1 VKRVRGLRCNASKR
15 SHEELDGSSDLDIG
29 DPEEFGNLHIDL
41 KKIVPHL
48 NVFGG
53 CCGTD

>member
-1 VKRVRGLRCNASKR
+1 MKRVRGLRCNASKR